1 MPLTMS
7 GLVSRTRGGA
17 SSAVGWWLAS
27 SSAPCLPVSRTNSTE
42 SANAVTAM
50 TAPATTRT
58 SRATNSA
65 ASQPLTAAAT
75 ATPPYPA
82 DSLSPSASPRRLGP
96 TRSIFMTT
104 VIDQARPWLTPRKT
118 LAVTTQPQLG
128 ATAINS
134 GTGSASAQPSSSS
147 RRRPTRSA
155 SAPAPR
161 FVNDLASPKATMNE
175 RTAALEP
182 TPKSSLPIR
191 GSVERSSPTIAPTNT
206 LTATSRPN
214 WAAFSRSPS
223 RTEAEPLMAPLSPLA
238 LLDVD
243 EQRGADDVGGDPG
256 HHDAPGER
264 IHGYRRTTLP
274 ETFAATISA

>member
-1 MPLTMS
+1 
-7 GLVSRTRGGA
+7 
-17 SSAVGWWLAS
+17 
-27 SSAPCLPVSRTNSTE
+27 
-42 SANAVTAM
+42 
-50 TAPATTRT
+50 
-58 SRATNSA
+58 
-65 ASQPLTAAAT
+65 
-75 ATPPYPA
+75 
-82 DSLSPSASPRRLGP
+82 
-96 TRSIFMTT
+96 MTT

-161 FVNDLASPKATMNE
+161 FGNDLASPKATMNE

-182 TPKSSLPIR
+182 TPKSSLPIS
-191 GSVERSSPTIAPTNT
+191 GSVERSSPTIAPTKA
-206 LTATSRPN
+206 LMATSRLN
-214 WAAFSRSPS
+214 WAAFSRRPS
-223 RTEAEPLMAPLSPLA
+223 RTGAAPLTPRLSLLA

-243 EQRGADDVGGDPG
+243 EQRRPDDVRGDPG
-256 HHDAPGER
+256 DHDAPGER

-274 ETFAATISA
+274 ERFAATISAWCSGAGGMSFSRLSTKASSEPSWRALLLRRSKPIVEAGLPDSRRPQTEPE